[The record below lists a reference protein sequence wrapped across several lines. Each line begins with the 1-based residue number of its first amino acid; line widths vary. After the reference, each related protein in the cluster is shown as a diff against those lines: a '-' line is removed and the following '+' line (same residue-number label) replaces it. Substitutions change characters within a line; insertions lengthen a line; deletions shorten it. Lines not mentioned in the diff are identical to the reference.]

1 MPETVQPHARVLVV
15 DDEASI
21 LDIVDRVLL
30 AAGYQTSLTTSPL
43 EALRLIESE
52 PPFDLLLTDL
62 VMPEMS
68 GDELARRALVL
79 RPQLKVL
86 YLTGY
91 SDRLFTLRSWLWENE
106 AFLDKP
112 VTIEGLREAV
122 ALAIFGT
129 IRGSV

>member
-1 MPETVQPHARVLVV
+1 MPETVQRQARVLVV

-21 LDIVDRVLL
+21 LDVVDRVLL
-30 AAGYQTSLTTSPL
+30 PAGYQMSLTTSPL
-43 EALRLIESE
+43 EALRLLESE

-62 VMPEMS
+62 AMQEMT
-68 GDELARRALVL
+68 GDELARRALAL
-79 RPQLKVL
+79 YPQLKVL

-129 IRGSV
+129 TRSSV